1 METFLQDVRYALRTL
16 ARSPG
21 FTLVAVSCLAIGIG
35 VNTTI
40 FSIVDTIFVKAL
52 PFVQPDRLVDIREVQ
67 QRHANDRAGP
77 SYRNFL
83 DWRDES
89 RAFSAMAAYDDR
101 SLTLSGTGE
110 PERVIGG
117 VISAN
122 LFDLIGVRPALGR
135 GFRADED
142 QVGAERVLILSD
154 ELWHRR
160 YGGEPSIVGTVVTAN
175 GLPHT
180 VIGVMPPRFEFPEN
194 DLAWVTAQPVL
205 HDARRG
211 SRGVNVVARLAPGA
225 SISQAQRELAGVA
238 KRLEARY
245 PVENRGWGVLVRPLR
260 SAFMPEDVRLIVMT
274 MMGAVSFVLLIAC
287 ANVANLLLA
296 RATGRQREMALRSA
310 LGAGRL
316 RILRQLLTEAVVIA
330 LAAAALGVLI
340 AEWGVRLVDAAIP
353 AENPLPY
360 YITWAVD
367 ARALTYTFLLAIG
380 TGVLFGL
387 APALQA
393 SKSDLVEALK
403 DGTRGSGTGGRRS
416 RLRSSLVVV
425 EVALSL
431 VLLVGASLFVQSFIN
446 LQKAS
451 GGFDPAQ
458 LMSMRF
464 YMPGDPY
471 SSRAAI
477 SRRVDDVVR
486 RVEALPGV
494 VSATASNL
502 IPFGGG
508 GGGGSVV
515 IEGHP
520 VPRGEEPSIWYGGV
534 TAHFF
539 RTIGVRVLAGR
550 DLTDAEGSDSIGVA
564 VVNQTMARKFWPRT
578 SAVGERFRL
587 ADDTSGKWITIVGVV
602 PDIRNNGLDPSSRPQ
617 AAAYLPY
624 PWLATRNT
632 GITIRTTMIPT
643 QITAAVRT
651 SLRAAD
657 PGMPI
662 FEVRTIDQVRRL
674 SFWQFGLFG
683 WMFGVF
689 GAIALLLAAVG
700 VYGVIAYGVSQ
711 RTQEIG
717 VRLALGALRGDVLRL
732 VVGQGARLAGF
743 GVAVGLVGAFAV
755 TRVIATQ
762 LYGVS
767 PTDPVSFGGIAIFLT
782 AIALLASYIPA
793 QRAARVDPMT
803 SLRND

>member
-21 FTLVAVSCLAIGIG
+21 FTLAAVACLAVGIG

-52 PFVQPDRLVDIREVQ
+52 PFAQADRLVDIHE
-67 QRHANDRAGP
+67 QRSANEGSDP

-83 DWRDES
+83 DWREQS
-89 RAFSAMAAYDDR
+89 RSLSELAAYDER
-101 SLTLSGTGE
+101 SLTLSGSGE

-117 VISAN
+117 VVTAN
-122 LFDLIGVRPALGR
+122 LFGLIGITPALGR
-135 GFRADED
+135 SFRADED

-160 YGGEPSIVGTVVTAN
+160 YGGDRSVVGSVVTAN

-180 VIGVMPPRFEFPEN
+180 VIGVMPPRFAFPDN
-194 DLAWVTAQPVL
+194 TLAWVTAEPIL

-211 SRGVNVVARLAPGA
+211 ARGTAVVARLAPGA
-225 SISQAQRELAGVA
+225 SIPDAQRELAGVA
-238 KRLEARY
+238 KRLQSLY
-245 PVENRGWGVLVRPLR
+245 PDDNRGWSVLVRPLR
-260 SAFMPEDVRLIVMT
+260 SRFMPEDVRLIVMT
-274 MMGAVSFVLLIAC
+274 MMGAVTFVLLIAC

-296 RATGRQREMALRSA
+296 RATGRQREMALRAA
-310 LGAGRL
+310 LGAGRV
-316 RILRQLLTEAVVIA
+316 RIVRQLLTEAVMIA
-330 LAAAALGVLI
+330 LAGAVLGVLI
-340 AEWGVRLVDAAIP
+340 ALWGVRLVYAAIP

-367 ARALTYTFLLAIG
+367 SRALIYTFLVAIA

-393 SKSDLVEALK
+393 SKSDLVAALK
-403 DGTRGSGTGGRRS
+403 DGTRGAGTAGRRS

-446 LQKAS
+446 LQKAG
-451 GGFDPAQ
+451 GGFDPTP

-464 YMPGDPY
+464 YMPGEPY
-471 SSRAAI
+471 RSRAALG
-477 SRRVDDVVR
+477 RRVDEVVR

-502 IPFGGG
+502 VPFGGG
-508 GGGGSVV
+508 GGGSSIV

-520 VPRGEEPSIWYGGV
+520 AARGEEPHIWYAGV

-550 DLTDAEGSDSIGVA
+550 DLTDAEGSDSVGVA
-564 VVNQTMARKFWPRT
+564 VINQTMARRFWPRA

-587 ADDTSGKWITIVGVV
+587 VEDTSGKWITIVGIV
-602 PDIRNNGLDPSSRPQ
+602 PDIRNNGLDPSSRPE

-632 GITIRTTMIPT
+632 GLTIRTTIPPA
-643 QITAAVRT
+643 QIAASARAA
-651 SLRAAD
+651 LRAAD
-657 PGMPI
+657 PSMPV
-662 FEVRTIDQVRRL
+662 FEVRTVEQVRRL

-689 GAIALLLAAVG
+689 GVIALLLAAVG

-717 VRLALGALRGDVLRL
+717 VRMALGALRGDVLRL
-732 VVGQGARLAGF
+732 ILGQGARLAGI
-743 GVAVGLVGAFAV
+743 GVAVGLASAFAV

-762 LYGVS
+762 LYGVR
-767 PTDPVSFGGIAIFLT
+767 PTDPLSFGGVAFFLT
-782 AIALLASYIPA
+782 AVALLASYIPA